1 MKHLKTFNEASKL
14 LKYNPELTPDDT
26 DIASM
31 SVWRKILQVVAQIP
45 VEGNLEDYTNK
56 VVVEVLSQFHT
67 PSEQM
72 EQKAEKIKER
82 FGQAIE
88 DYYNKHKK

>member
-1 MKHLKTFNEASKL
+1 MKHLKTFNEASNL

-31 SVWRKILQVVAQIP
+31 SVWRKILQVVAQMP

-56 VVVEVLSQFHT
+56 VVVEVLDRLHT

-82 FGQAIE
+82 FSQAIE

>member
-72 EQKAEKIKER
+72 EQKAEKIKKR

>member
-1 MKHLKTFNEASKL
+1 MKHLKTFNEASDL
-14 LKYNPELTPDDT
+14 LKYNPELTSDDT
-26 DIASM
+26 DIASI
-31 SVWRKILQVVAQIP
+31 SVWRKILQVVAKMP

-72 EQKAEKIKER
+72 EQKAEKIKQR
-82 FGQAIE
+82 FGKAIE

>member
-1 MKHLKTFNEASKL
+1 MKHLKTFNEASNL
-14 LKYNPELTPDDT
+14 LKFNPELTNDDT
-26 DIASM
+26 DIASI
-31 SVWRKILQVVAQIP
+31 SVWRKILKVTAQMP

-72 EQKAEKIKER
+72 GQKAEKIKER

-88 DYYNKHKK
+88 DYYKKHKK

>member
-31 SVWRKILQVVAQIP
+31 SVWRKILQVVAQMP

-56 VVVEVLSQFHT
+56 VVVEVLSQFQ
-67 PSEQM
+67 P
-72 EQKAEKIKER
+72 
-82 FGQAIE
+82 FGL
-88 DYYNKHKK
+88 